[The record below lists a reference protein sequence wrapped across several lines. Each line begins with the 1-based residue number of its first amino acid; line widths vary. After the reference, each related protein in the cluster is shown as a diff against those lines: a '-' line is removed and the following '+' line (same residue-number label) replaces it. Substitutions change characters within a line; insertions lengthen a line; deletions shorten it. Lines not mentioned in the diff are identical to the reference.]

1 MSMSFGGCGVFQKLK
16 EKKQKPLFEAL
27 EKMKEGQL
35 LISSYPPC
43 TLSSKTLV
51 PRKKLTPFCMKG

>member
-1 MSMSFGGCGVFQKLK
+1 MSFGGCWVFQKLK

-35 LISSYPPC
+35 LILLAPFPQ
-43 TLSSKTLV
+43 
-51 PRKKLTPFCMKG
+51 KLNSRAQKLRLLLHG